1 MIFYSLFYLQME
13 MFSVEKF
20 FSTLFS
26 TLDKLLILS
35 LLFELM

>member
-1 MIFYSLFYLQME
+1 MMFVSVFYIWME
-13 MFSVEKF
+13 MLSVENF

>member
-1 MIFYSLFYLQME
+1 MMLSSMFYVQME
-13 MFSVEKF
+13 MFSVENF